1 MDKEHIVH
9 ICTKIFS
16 AMRKKEI
23 LPLATIWVYRV
34 GIILSKISQ
43 TEIDKYCTI
52 LLTCGKKPN
61 S

>member
-1 MDKEHIVH
+1 MYY
-9 ICTKIFS
+9 S

-34 GIILSKISQ
+34 GIILSKVSQ

-52 LLTCGKKPN
+52 LLTCGI
-61 S
+61 